1 MSGLQSDASGLVLHV
16 RLTPN
21 ASADAVEGW
30 QDSADGS
37 RHLAVRVRA
46 VPEKGKA
53 NKALIALLA
62 KHLGLPKRDLD
73 VIRGATSRL
82 KTVRIEA
89 EGPALARI
97 RSLLEGPSDER

>member
-1 MSGLQSDASGLVLHV
+1 MTGYQADMSGLTLHV

-21 ASADAVEGW
+21 AGRDELVGW
-30 QDSADGS
+30 AEAADGAA
-37 RHLAVRVRA
+37 HFVVRVRA

-53 NKALIALLA
+53 NKSLVALLA
-62 KHLGLPKRDLD
+62 KTFGIAKRDVD

-89 EGPALARI
+89 AKEARDGI
-97 RSLLEGPSDER
+97 IELLESYRA

>member
-46 VPEKGKA
+46 VRG
-53 NKALIALLA
+53 
-62 KHLGLPKRDLD
+62 RDLLQLRRQLRWQRKIPGILPP
-73 VIRGATSRL
+73 VPYR
-82 KTVRIEA
+82 VM
-89 EGPALARI
+89 ARMHKC
-97 RSLLEGPSDER
+97 EQ